1 MGNVLRFLCGRCC
14 KPAADSDSPGHHGA
28 KPTAAGVSAIAHDI
42 RNFEINSQVPQG
54 LSQHVVSSKK
64 AQANWYKKLSDAW
77 REAKRPPKTPE
88 EVSRFVIQTL
98 KRHQKADVEGLL
110 AFYGLPLPHSL
121 VEHTN
126 GAPPS
131 HPQGLKFEL
140 HTLPGQFTG
149 CWGSSPRVYGIAY
162 NLQEPHP
169 SKGDLAMDSSV

>member
-1 MGNVLRFLCGRCC
+1 MGNVLRFLCDRCC

-28 KPTAAGVSAIAHDI
+28 TPAAAGVSAIAHDI

-54 LSQHVVSSKK
+54 LSQQVVSSKK

-77 REAKRPPKTPE
+77 REAKPPPKTPE

-140 HTLPGQFTG
+140 HTLP
-149 CWGSSPRVYGIAY
+149 V
-162 NLQEPHP
+162 
-169 SKGDLAMDSSV
+169 